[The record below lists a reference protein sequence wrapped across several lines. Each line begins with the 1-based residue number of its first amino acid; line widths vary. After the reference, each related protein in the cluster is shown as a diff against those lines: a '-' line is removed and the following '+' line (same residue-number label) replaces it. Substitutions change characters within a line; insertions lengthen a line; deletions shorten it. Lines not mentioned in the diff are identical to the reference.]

1 MRRHGANRL
10 FQPVRVR
17 LRFIITQIIWFSS
30 RSLFLIFENTVR
42 LRFGKNSIKPVWVRF
57 DSLPNSSLHNCCI
70 EIFTL
75 RKKLMHL
82 KRNWYFGMF
91 VSRKIVSICFYVR
104 KILWKVPLLTRKDLF
119 STMNRHLEEQ
129 AISFGQC
136 FAESSNP

>member
-42 LRFGKNSIKPVWVRF
+42 LRFGKNSIKAVWVRF
-57 DSLPNSSLHNCCI
+57 DSLPDSSLHNCCI

-91 VSRKIVSICFYVR
+91 VSRKIVSIRFYVR